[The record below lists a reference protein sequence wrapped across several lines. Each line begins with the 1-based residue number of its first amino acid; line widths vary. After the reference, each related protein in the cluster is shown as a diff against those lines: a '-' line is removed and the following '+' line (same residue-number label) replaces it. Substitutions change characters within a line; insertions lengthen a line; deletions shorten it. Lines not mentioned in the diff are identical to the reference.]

1 MSSCAPEPFD
11 LPVELVE
18 ALDSAGAAIGRL
30 EAAGLTVRFDAG
42 DARVRPLLE
51 TTGGLPV
58 AELTPSTL
66 FALLV

>member
-1 MSSCAPEPFD
+1 MA
-11 LPVELVE
+11 